1 MNYKQQ
7 ACILKNIKRLL
18 FPKVRALSQFS
29 IFPGHMKYFFKFI
42 LISDSARGF
51 QTKVSHL

>member
-7 ACILKNIKRLL
+7 ACTLKNIKRLL